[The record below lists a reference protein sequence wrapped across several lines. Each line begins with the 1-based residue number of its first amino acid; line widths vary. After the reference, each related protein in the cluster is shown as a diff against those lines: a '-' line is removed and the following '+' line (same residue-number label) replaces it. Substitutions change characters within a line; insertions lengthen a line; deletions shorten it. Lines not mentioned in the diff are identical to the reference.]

1 MCKLPDRKRFSN
13 RGLAVAAIAALCLTG
28 NLGGVKVMLRPPRRL

>member
-28 NLGGVKVMLRPPRRL
+28 NLGGG